1 MRNSLPRSSFACP
14 RPQTS
19 AAVQG
24 TDIPGLLPG
33 ACLKKFVSG
42 NPGRWSH
49 PVRLWK
55 EGPAGCL
62 PGTNFHPAVA
72 SIPLEPYCRLLPVR
86 HSFLIGSPAREGE
99 RLSAVLAPSGLRK
112 ECLSK
117 IRYAWPVACQGAP
130 VDPALRTACAV
141 LPTRLARAPRT
152 TLYKALTDC
161 VFLPYRRWF
170 LLGLYLFPRQ
180 GTLKWCAPHGGRREK
195 E

>member
-33 ACLKKFVSG
+33 ACQKNFVSG

-72 SIPLEPYCRLLPVR
+72 SIPMEPYCRLLPVR
-86 HSFLIGSPAREGE
+86 HSFPFGSPAREGE

-117 IRYAWPVACQGAP
+117 IRYAWPVACQG
-130 VDPALRTACAV
+130 L
-141 LPTRLARAPRT
+141 RAPE
-152 TLYKALTDC
+152 KACGTSVPSRILPPMPIDTAPNADSGIQILTNLC
-161 VFLPYRRWF
+161 GHV
-170 LLGLYLFPRQ
+170 
-180 GTLKWCAPHGGRREK
+180 
-195 E
+195 